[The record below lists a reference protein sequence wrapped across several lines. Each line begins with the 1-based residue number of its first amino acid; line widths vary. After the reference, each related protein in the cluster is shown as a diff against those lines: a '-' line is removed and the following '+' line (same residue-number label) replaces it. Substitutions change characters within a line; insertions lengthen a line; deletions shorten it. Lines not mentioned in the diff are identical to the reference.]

1 MINVWER
8 QECLIVIVNVLKNEV
23 KMELLEEKVHLWLDS
38 ARFVKSKPG
47 LYVFYDKKL
56 EVIFIGA
63 SENLQ
68 KDFAN
73 YLDTNFENNAC
84 KLNTHTYQRIFI
96 ENPNEKKDCLLEE
109 YLKKHGKYP
118 SCNSE
123 AS

>member
-1 MINVWER
+1 
-8 QECLIVIVNVLKNEV
+8 
-23 KMELLEEKVHLWLDS
+23 MELLEEKVHLWLDS

-73 YLDTNFENNAC
+73 YLDTNFENNSC

-96 ENPNEKKDCLLEE
+96 ENPNEKKESLLEE